1 MTDKLDYTWSY
12 SSLDLYKQCPHKYY
26 RLKVAKDIVEPPA
39 EHLTYGVEVHKAA
52 EEYIRDGKPIPE
64 KYAFIKKPL
73 DFLQD
78 IEGEKLCEYQM
89 GLTKG
94 LEPCG
99 FFDKDKVW
107 WRGVADLI
115 ILNGES
121 AHVIDYKTGKSARY
135 ADTKQ
140 LEILSL
146 ALFKHFP
153 QVKKV
158 KAGLLFV
165 VSQELVKARFD
176 ADNAPDYW
184 IRWLEDTFRLEKAFT
199 HDVWNPK
206 PNFTCTKFCPV
217 KDCIHNGKGSYR

>member
-1 MTDKLDYTWSY
+1 
-12 SSLDLYKQCPHKYY
+12 
-26 RLKVAKDIVEPPA
+26 VKDIIEPPA
-39 EHLTYGVEVHKAA
+39 EHLTYGLEVHKAA

-64 KYAFIKKPL
+64 KYRYMQAAL
-73 DFLQD
+73 DRLKA

-94 LEPCG
+94 LEPCD
-99 FFDKDKVW
+99 FFDKGQVW
-107 WRGVADLI
+107 WRGIADLI
-115 ILNGES
+115 ILNGDS
-121 AHVIDYKTGKSARY
+121 AYVIDYKTGKSARY

-153 QVKKV
+153 DIKKV

-165 VSQELVKARFD
+165 VSKDLVKANFE
-176 ADNAPDYW
+176 ADRAHEYW
-184 IRWLEDTFRLEKAFT
+184 IRWLEDTFRLERAFKT
-199 HDVWNPK
+199 NVWNPK
-206 PNFTCTKFCPV
+206 PNFSCSKWCPV